1 MPSAAEIRQAGVK
14 FNLGSSKNLFDVK
27 FNKSGGRLE
36 IPRLLVIDQTEIL
49 FRNLQS
55 FGNTRSEERNYRK
68 LAD

>member
-1 MPSAAEIRQAGVK
+1 MPSAAELRQAGVK
-14 FNLGSSKNLFDVK
+14 FKLGSSKNLFDVK
-27 FNKSGGRLE
+27 FNKSRGRLE